1 MTTVTHWVVVA
12 DSSIAN
18 IYSGDAALDDLRLVL
33 RLEHP
38 ASRLAARDLVT
49 DDRGRTRAFKGGE
62 RSATEPHH
70 TPHEVEVQAFAHEI
84 AQHLRKGLVDHA
96 YEGLV
101 LVAPPAFLGR
111 LKLEIDM
118 RTSDRVVGTVAHDYV
133 HAAPKELGDLLR
145 RQLRERDPVRWTPD
159 QKRGA

>member
-1 MTTVTHWVVVA
+1 MTPVTHWIVVA
-12 DSSIAN
+12 DSSTATV
-18 IYSGDAALDDLRLVL
+18 YSGDASLDDLRSIH

-38 ASRLAARDLVT
+38 ASRLAARDLVS
-49 DDRGRTRAFKGGE
+49 DDRGRTQAFGGGA

-84 AQHLRKGLVDHA
+84 AQHLRKGLVERA

-111 LKLEIDM
+111 LRLEIDI
-118 RTSDRVVGTVAHDYV
+118 RTTDRVVGTVAHDYV
-133 HAAPKELGDLLR
+133 HAAPADLGDLLR
-145 RQLRERDPVRWTPD
+145 RQLRERDPVRWAPS
-159 QKRGA
+159 RS

>member
-12 DSSIAN
+12 DSSMAI
-18 IYSGDAALDDLRLVL
+18 IYSGDAALDDLSPIH

-38 ASRLAARDLVT
+38 ASRLATRDLVS
-49 DDRGRTRAFKGGE
+49 DDRGRTRAYRGGE

-84 AQHLRKGLVDHA
+84 AQHLRKGLVEHA

-111 LKLEIDM
+111 LKLEIDI

-133 HAAPKELGDLLR
+133 HAAPEHLGDLLR
-145 RQLRERDPVRWTPD
+145 RQLRERDPVRWSPS
-159 QKRGA
+159 R

>member
-1 MTTVTHWVVVA
+1 MTPVTHWIVVA
-12 DSSIAN
+12 DSSTATV
-18 IYSGDAALDDLRLVL
+18 YSGNAALDDLRPIH
-33 RLEHP
+33 RLAHP

-49 DDRGRTRAFKGGE
+49 DDRGRTRAFGGGA

-84 AQHLRKGLVDHA
+84 AQHLRKGLVEHA

-111 LKLEIDM
+111 LKLEIDI
-118 RTSDRVVGTVAHDYV
+118 RTTDRVVGTVAHDYV
-133 HAAPKELGDLLR
+133 HAAPADLGDLLR
-145 RQLRERDPVRWTPD
+145 RHLRERAPVRWAPS
-159 QKRGA
+159 RS

>member
-1 MTTVTHWVVVA
+1 MTAVTHWIVVA
-12 DSSIAN
+12 DSSTATV
-18 IYSGDAALDDLRLVL
+18 YSGDAALDDLRAIH

-49 DDRGRTRAFKGGE
+49 DDRGRTQAFGGGA
-62 RSATEPHH
+62 RSATDPHH

-84 AQHLRKGLVDHA
+84 AQHLRKGLVEHA

-111 LKLEIDM
+111 LKLEIDLH
-118 RTSDRVVGTVAHDYV
+118 TSDRVVGTVAHDYV
-133 HAAPKELGDLLR
+133 HAAPGDLGDLLR
-145 RQLRERDPVRWTPD
+145 RQLRERDPVRWAPS
-159 QKRGA
+159 RS